1 MMMAKFRVHR
11 CATSKAL
18 INLFILCS
26 LGFTLVSTLE
36 STLESSLG
44 STLQS
49 TLGSTL
55 ESTLGPCRLYTGK
68 AVTPVLLCPPYS
80 TQVPTMCQPGSTL
93 AYNYTLILLSF
104 PTLCITLQSLCSPLL
119 CCVAASI
126 LNINCCVQ
134 CEPIAGAPLCHNSHQ
149 FPHVS
154 WINLN
159 YPRAIHHPSFH
170 IGRTTGHLFF

>member
-1 MMMAKFRVHR
+1 MINKRYLQVLLIFILLMMILTMTIMIMMMMMKFRVHR

-26 LGFTLVSTLE
+26 LE
-36 STLESSLG
+36 STTLHFSLHL
-44 STLQS
+44 SLHLS
-49 TLGSTL
+49 IH
-55 ESTLGPCRLYTGK
+55 
-68 AVTPVLLCPPYS
+68 LCPPRS
-80 TQVPTMCQPGSTL
+80 TMC
-93 AYNYTLILLSF
+93 LLF
-104 PTLCITLQSLCSPLL
+104 LCY
-119 CCVAASI
+119 VAASI